1 MKEPKITQEAIAT
14 LEAILRK
21 GSQAEVKMEQHQVAI
36 IELKRK
42 LKYKGGGDKDEQ

>member
-1 MKEPKITQEAIAT
+1 MREPKITQEAIAT

-21 GSQAEVKMEQHQVAI
+21 GSQAEVKMEQSQVAI

-42 LKYKGGGDKDEQ
+42 LKYKGGGKDEQ